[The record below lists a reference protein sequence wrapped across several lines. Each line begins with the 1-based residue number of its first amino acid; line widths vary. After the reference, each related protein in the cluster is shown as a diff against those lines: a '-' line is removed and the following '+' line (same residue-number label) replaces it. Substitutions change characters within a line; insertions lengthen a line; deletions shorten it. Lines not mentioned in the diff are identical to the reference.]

1 MPGRSQRNHSSD
13 EAGQLPWSEGFQED
27 GCRMTKLTEATSAT
41 VPQAQQAEEILSRW
55 RWVEPCAW
63 TIRMLTA
70 LEQGVKGT
78 KWFRLFDKVF
88 AERNLWAAFQQV
100 AQNGGAP
107 GVDHVTV
114 KAFEERLPD
123 SIWELS
129 DALKTGQF
137 TPQAIRRVNI
147 PKPGTNETRPLG
159 IPTVRDRV
167 VQAAIVNVIEPIFE
181 RDFAEHSYGFRPG
194 RGCKDALRRVD
205 QLLQQGFVHVVDAD
219 LKGYFDSIPHDRLM
233 ARLEEKIADGP
244 VLRLIDNFLKADILD
259 EASRWI
265 PEAGA
270 PQGAVL
276 SPLLSNIYL
285 DPLDHLMAEQG
296 LEMVRYA
303 DDFVILCR
311 TAEDAQRA
319 LEMVRQ
325 WVTDNGLVLHPT
337 KTRIVDA
344 RTERFDFL
352 GYSFRG
358 TKHWPRKKSLAK
370 LKDSLRAKTPR
381 TSGYSMPSVIGD
393 VNQTLRGWFAY
404 FQHSSFRNVYHDI
417 DRWLRGRLRSI
428 LRKRSGRRGRG
439 RGKDHRQ
446 WPNRYFAELGLFSLV
461 AAHATVVQSSRRL
474 HHQLESRMR

>member
-1 MPGRSQRNHSSD
+1 
-13 EAGQLPWSEGFQED
+13 
-27 GCRMTKLTEATSAT
+27 MTKPTDPTSAT
-41 VPQAQQAEEILSRW
+41 VPLAQQAEETRSRW

-63 TIRMLTA
+63 TVRMLTA

-114 KAFEERLPD
+114 QEFQRRFPD
-123 SIWELS
+123 SIWELA
-129 DALKTGQF
+129 DALKADTY
-137 TPQAIRRVNI
+137 TPQAIRRVHI

-167 VQAAIVNVIEPIFE
+167 VQGAIVNVIEPIFE

-205 QLLQQGFVHVVDAD
+205 QLLQQGYVHVVDAD

-233 ARLEEKIADGP
+233 ARLETKIADGS
-244 VLRLIDNFLKADILD
+244 VLRLIERFLKADILD
-259 EASRWI
+259 EASRWT

-285 DPLDHLMAEQG
+285 DPLDHLLAERG
-296 LEMVRYA
+296 FEMVRYA

-311 TAEDAQRA
+311 RAEDAQQA
-319 LEMVRQ
+319 LETVRQ
-325 WVTDNGLVLHPT
+325 WVADHGLTLHPS
-337 KTRIVDA
+337 KTRIVDV
-344 RTERFDFL
+344 RSESFDFL
-352 GYSFRG
+352 GYTFRG
-358 TKHWPRKKSLAK
+358 QQHWPRDKSQMK
-370 LKDSLRAKTPR
+370 LKDSLRRKTPR
-381 TSGYSMPSVIGD
+381 TSGHSLQFVIRE

-404 FQHSSFRNVYHDI
+404 FQHSSYRTVFERH

-439 RGKDHRQ
+439 RGKDHQR
-446 WPNRYFAELGLFSLV
+446 WPKCFFAEQGLFSL
-461 AAHATVVQSSRRL
+461 ATAHAAAVQSSRRL
-474 HHQLESRMR
+474 HHQPESRMR